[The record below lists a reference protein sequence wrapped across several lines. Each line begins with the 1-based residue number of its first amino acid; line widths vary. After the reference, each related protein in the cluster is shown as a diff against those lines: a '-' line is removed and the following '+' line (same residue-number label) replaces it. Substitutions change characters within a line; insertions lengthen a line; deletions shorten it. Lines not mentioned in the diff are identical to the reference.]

1 MRGNYLTH
9 MQSGVISHL
18 VSEAMRERSTILHVD
33 MDAFFAS
40 VSELD
45 YPQYQGKPL
54 VVGAGVRGVVL
65 SANYAARKYGIR
77 AAMPVARAQRMAPNA
92 IFIPPDHERYSE
104 VSRRVME
111 IFFDFTPHVEPIS
124 LDEAFLDVSG
134 SRRLFGTGREIAT
147 AIRERVRREER
158 ITCSV
163 GIATSKFIAKLASGR
178 CKPDGMLEIQED
190 RVLTFLHPL
199 PVGELWGVGPKTNEE
214 LQRLGLRTV
223 GEIANTPVETLK
235 RALGEGAGESLYEL
249 AWGRDFREVIT
260 DAPEKSISA
269 AETFAFDL
277 EDREEI
283 FRELLRLS
291 ERATHRMRKRE
302 LRARTIGLKVRFSD
316 FTNLTKSKT
325 LPLAINGMHEVFEIA
340 RDLYLSLKLEGSRIR
355 LLGVSLENLVDE
367 SGAAEQLT
375 LGERESGWREA
386 QAAIDRAITRFGR
399 GSVQPARL
407 VEEPTNEEVEEDPA
421 TSEE

>member
-1 MRGNYLTH
+1 MK
-9 MQSGVISHL
+9 SGVISHL

-45 YPQYQGKPL
+45 YPQHKGKPL
-54 VVGAGVRGVVL
+54 VVGAGARGVVL
-65 SANYAARKYGIR
+65 SANYAARKFGIR
-77 AAMPVARAQRMAPNA
+77 AAMPVARAQRMAPSA

-111 IFFDFTPHVEPIS
+111 IFFDFTPHVEPLS

-134 SRRLFGTGREIAT
+134 SRRLFGEGRQIA
-147 AIRERVRREER
+147 ALIRERVRNQER

-163 GIATSKFIAKLASGR
+163 GIASTKFIAKLASGR
-178 CKPDGMLEIQED
+178 CKPDGMLEIHDD

-199 PVGELWGVGPKTNEE
+199 PVSELWGVGPKTNEE

-223 GEIANTPVETLK
+223 GEIAKTPLETLK

-260 DAPEKSISA
+260 DSPEKSISA
-269 AETFAFDL
+269 AETFAYDL

-291 ERATHRMRKRE
+291 ERATHRMRARE

-316 FTNLTKSKT
+316 FTNTTKSKT
-325 LPLAINGMHEVFEIA
+325 LQLPINGMHEVFEVA
-340 RDLYLSLKLEGSRIR
+340 RDLFLSLKLDGSRIR

-367 SGAAEQLT
+367 AGAVEQLL

-386 QAAIDRAITRFGR
+386 QEAIDRAIKRFGR

-407 VEEPTNEEVEEDPA
+407 VEEPSQEGESDDPDS
-421 TSEE
+421 SER